1 MKRILVLMVLV
12 VLCATAMQAQWSD
25 DPSVNLQISDQ
36 KGATS
41 GSIKVG
47 KTSDGKMFVSWI
59 SYEGK
64 GAQTR
69 LQLLDRD
76 GKLLWEK
83 AGILVNEHPAAQYD
97 TDFDMKVS
105 PDGCAIVAY
114 SDTRSN
120 LETLLDF
127 KPHVYKIDQEG
138 NYLWGIDGVAI
149 PCKSHQG
156 MRPRIGITNAG
167 SVIVGYSDA
176 INGLFCMQKISED
189 GELEW
194 AQNLE
199 LGGIMGNF
207 IATGEDDFILTWF
220 GNGLCAQR
228 FDTYGEA
235 IWEKEVVIE
244 DGLTLNGHVEPQM
257 VSDGEGGFV
266 VCYARTISIQ
276 EHYVCIQRV
285 SADGETMMGM
295 QSVVTGDGGAIHSC
309 GHIGVDVQNK
319 TIVCQWNKQ
328 RGDDQKLFVNKYDYF
343 GDPQW
348 GEEGI
353 ELDLNWMFG
362 YYTYGTVNL
371 DDQSWILIYSDYQD
385 SAVKDKI
392 MAKKLDQNGQVKWT
406 QELCSNLDYKLWGT
420 TCVHED
426 QICVFWAS
434 ETNTEVYGQN
444 ISMDGKLGVLAS
456 GIENSVLTQNDE
468 IYYSEG
474 SLHIFGKAVSE
485 GLAKLKIADISG
497 AVIHESMISISNATT
512 SIPLSLLQG
521 VYVIHISFDDQEIV
535 SKFVVR

>member
-266 VCYARTISIQ
+266 ICYARAIGVS

-295 QSVVTGDGGAIHSC
+295 ESVVTGDHSSLHSC
-309 GHIGVDVQNK
+309 GHIGVDTQNK

-328 RGDDQKLFVNKYDYF
+328 RGEDQRLLVNKYDYF

-348 GEEGI
+348 GENGI
-353 ELDLNWMFG
+353 ELGDNWMFG
-362 YYTYGTVNL
+362 YYTYGTVTL

-385 SAVKDKI
+385 SSVQDKI
-392 MAKKLDQNGQVKWT
+392 MAKKLDSNGQVQWT
-406 QELCSNLDYKLWGT
+406 QELCSNLDHKLWGT
-420 TCVHED
+420 VCTYED
-426 QICVFWAS
+426 QICTFWAS
-434 ETNTEVYGQN
+434 KTNAEIYGQN
-444 ISMDGKLGVLAS
+444 ISLDGKLGVLS
-456 GIENSVLTQNDE
+456 TGIENSLLAKSED

-474 SLHIFGKAVSE
+474 NLHFIGNENAVGSARLQIVHTSGTMIYE
-485 GLAKLKIADISG
+485 G
-497 AVIHESMISISNATT
+497 MINVSNEDN
-512 SIPLSLLQG
+512 IVPLELSQG
-521 VYVIHISFDDQEIV
+521 VYIVHIYFENKDLMDKI
-535 SKFVVR
+535 VVR